1 MYAVIRTGGKQYKVT
16 QGDVIDV
23 ERLDATSDTV
33 EFAPLL
39 VVDDEGRARLER
51 AELSSAR
58 VRARV
63 VGHPRGVKVRVFKY
77 RSKTGY
83 RRRAG
88 HRQELTRLQV
98 AEIDLGSASER
109 RAPENRE

>member
-1 MYAVIRTGGKQYKVT
+1 MYAVIRTGGKQYKVA

-39 VVDDEGRARLER
+39 VVDDEGRARLR

-98 AEIDLGSASER
+98 AEIDPGSASER
-109 RAPENRE
+109 RASENRE